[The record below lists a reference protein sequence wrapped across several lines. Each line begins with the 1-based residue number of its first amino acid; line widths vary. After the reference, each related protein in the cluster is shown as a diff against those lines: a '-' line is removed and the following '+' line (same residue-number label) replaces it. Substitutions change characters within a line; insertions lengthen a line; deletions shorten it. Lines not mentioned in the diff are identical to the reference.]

1 MHLHMQVISTYLYNR
16 IRISYL
22 TKDGMCDGMN
32 INRRLLLIGV
42 MLIVL
47 SMTMA
52 TQYTQ
57 TKISYR
63 YNVVHPSE
71 TDLRFIGSD
80 DSSDNIKV
88 LRMTDDNATT
98 GHIELRLG
106 GNISA
111 NQNKTYTAAFGI
123 VNEEQFSINITHIN
137 VTTSGTGSDYMQ
149 IWLHGDRDK
158 LSNLDDSAVL
168 AWDKGNP
175 GYDNDTSIWVLAAG
189 NQDAANMCADGTT
202 QLSTGWDSNAHVRY
216 STNDANN
223 SVTSQSDF
231 VWVQISLDL
240 PADADT
246 DDTYTGTVWI
256 FTRAGT

>member
-1 MHLHMQVISTYLYNR
+1 MVNE
-16 IRISYL
+16 
-22 TKDGMCDGMN
+22 TKLKKKLL
-32 INRRLLLIGV
+32 ILAVSFLLLNMI
-42 MLIVL
+42 I
-47 SMTMA
+47 A
-52 TQYTQ
+52 TQYAV
-57 TKISYR
+57 TKIGYQYSIAHPCNSNIR
-63 YNVVHPSE
+63 Y
-71 TDLRFIGSD
+71 IGSD
-80 DSSDNIKV
+80 NSSDGKRILRVIDSNTTNIGVQLKLV
-88 LRMTDDNATT
+88 
-98 GHIELRLG
+98 
-106 GNISA
+106 GNITT
-111 NQNKTYTAAFGI
+111 NQRVTYTAAFGI

-223 SVTSQSDF
+223 SVASQSDF

-246 DDTYTGTVWI
+246 SDTYTGTVWI